1 MAEWSGAKAKVVADR
16 MRLYA
21 QTIERGGCTDFT
33 LEEKLVEGSLKAQDD
48 FDLYKKFSLSENAK
62 REITIRFTL
71 SLTKKERLLYA

>member
-1 MAEWSGAKAKVVADR
+1 MAESSGARAKLVADR

-21 QTIERGGCTDFT
+21 QTIERGGCTDFVI
-33 LEEKLVEGSLKAQDD
+33 EEKLAEGSLKSQDD
-48 FDLYKKFSLSENAK
+48 FDWFKKFHLSENAK